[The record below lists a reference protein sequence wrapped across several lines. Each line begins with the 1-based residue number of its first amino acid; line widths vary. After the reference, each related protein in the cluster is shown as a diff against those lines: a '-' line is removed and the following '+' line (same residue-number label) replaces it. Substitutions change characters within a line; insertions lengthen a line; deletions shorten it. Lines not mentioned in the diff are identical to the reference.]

1 MGIEDCTAWDLDGRR
16 VCASCVDDYALAA
29 ALRDEHE
36 PEPCDFCSS
45 TESAS
50 IGKLVDAVL
59 AGWSHEYEPAI
70 EHTPWD
76 EGEYVFLGPHWDT
89 PELVDE
95 WGGVFRADGLA
106 DAVQDLLGF
115 DNDPWVERDALR
127 LRPDEAMRDAWDQFR
142 EIVRHRTRYVFW
154 NTPQE
159 DENEPGYVSPAQVL
173 DRVGRLAVSLGLVR
187 ELLPTESIYR
197 AQVEDDTATVWD
209 AKRLGTAPL
218 RFATKTNRMSPC
230 GVPMFYGALDPAT
243 AAAEVRAYAGEGV
256 VLRVGEFQS
265 FRPVYVLDLTDL
277 PEVPSLFDPERGGIR
292 REVGFLHSFVKD
304 LKARVDPGAGE
315 IEYVPTQVMTEFF
328 LQVFRPASTGGAGL
342 AGIVYPSDQATG
354 AALVLEFRN
363 EQCFDDPSEAVAAKT
378 AGMLLLGQ
386 SRLTPDARPARGS
399 VRRLGGLARSVKVA
413 LDRFVKYARR
423 AGAAWSRPY
432 ARRRG
437 RCG

>member
-1 MGIEDCTAWDLDGRR
+1 MGIEDCAPWDLDGRR

-36 PEPCDFCSS
+36 PEPCDCCGA

-50 IGKLVDAVL
+50 IGRLVDAVL

-89 PELVDE
+89 LELVDM

-159 DENEPGYVSPAQVL
+159 DDEEPGYISPAQVL

-209 AKRLGTAPL
+209 AKRLGTAPR
-218 RFATKTNRMSPC
+218 RFATKTNRMSPA

-265 FRPVYVLDLTDL
+265 SRPVYVLDLTDL
-277 PEVPSLFDPERGGIR
+277 PEVPSLFDPERGGVR

-304 LKARVDPGAGE
+304 LKARVDPDAAE
-315 IEYVPTQVMTEFF
+315 IEYVPTQLMTEYF

-354 AALVLEFRN
+354 AALVLEFGN
-363 EQCFDDPSEAVAAKT
+363 EQCFDDPSEAVAAKS
-378 AGMLLLGQ
+378 AGILLLRQ
-386 SRLTPDARPARGS
+386 SRVAAGVSPATVS
-399 VRRLGGLARSVKVA
+399 VRMPAQLARSVKCP
-413 LDRFVKYARR
+413 LDRFVKYVA
-423 AGAAWSRPY
+423 S
-432 ARRRG
+432 RRRRMVMPAHGQRG
-437 RCG
+437 RSG